1 MSKNS
6 ESNAEWCFDIID
18 NVSRT
23 FSLPIKMLPDPNST
37 HMCVGYLLCRTA
49 DTIEDSPHLTINNKK
64 SLFDMYRKVL
74 LFETQENTDAFI
86 DLVKELEPP
95 EPTNQ
100 YYWELMKN
108 TDRVLSVYT
117 DFRREIK
124 NSILTTVLE
133 MIEGMREFCITY
145 PNGFR
150 IQTRD
155 ELHRYCYIVAGTVG
169 HMFTDFNEVRND
181 IQDPK
186 KLYSYGQKYG
196 QLLQMVNIIKD
207 VYEDY
212 TQENNIYIP
221 AELLEGKNVNQEK
234 LLDEEYLQDTK
245 SVILE
250 LLDDTLQYQEGARNY
265 LEYLDTNISG
275 KELTSWS
282 IPYLLSVATLREL
295 DINIEISLTEGN
307 VKMPKKE
314 VYAILNNP
322 PNSYDELIEMENLIS
337 EQPYHKQI

>member
-1 MSKNS
+1 MSKTS
-6 ESNAEWCFDIID
+6 ASNTEWCFDIID

-23 FSLPIKMLPDPNST
+23 FSLPIKMLPDPNSI

-49 DTIEDSPHLTINNKK
+49 DTIEDSPHLTIENKK
-64 SLFDMYRKVL
+64 ALFDTYRKVL
-74 LFETQENTDAFI
+74 LFESDKNIDNFI
-86 DLVKELEPP
+86 NLVTELEP
-95 EPTNQ
+95 EKPTNQ
-100 YYWELMKN
+100 YYWTLMKN
-108 TDRVLSVYT
+108 TDRVMDVYSG
-117 DFRREIK
+117 FNREIK

-133 MIEGMREFCITY
+133 MIEGMREFCTTY
-145 PNGFR
+145 PDGFR
-150 IQTRD
+150 IKTRD

-169 HMFTDFNEVRND
+169 HMLTDFNEVRNE
-181 IQDPK
+181 IQDPQ

-221 AELLEGKNVNQEK
+221 ADLLAKRNVVQEK
-234 LLDEEYLQDTK
+234 LLTEEYLQDTK
-245 SVILE
+245 EVVLD
-250 LLDDTLQYQEGARNY
+250 LLDDTLQYQDGARNY
-265 LEYLDTNISG
+265 LEYLDTNVSG

-295 DINIEISLTEGN
+295 RINIEISLTEGN

-322 PNSYDELIEMENLIS
+322 PESYTELVEIENIIA
-337 EQPYHKQI
+337 EQPYHKQL